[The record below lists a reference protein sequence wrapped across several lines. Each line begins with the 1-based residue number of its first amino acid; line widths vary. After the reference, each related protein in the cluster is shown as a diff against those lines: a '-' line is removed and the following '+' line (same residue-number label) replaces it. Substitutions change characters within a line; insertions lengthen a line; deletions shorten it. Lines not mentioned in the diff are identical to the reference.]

1 MKRSPL
7 KRKTPL
13 RKQSKR
19 RKVEYK
25 EYMRKRAILLEQKP
39 VCELCN
45 SKPSTQ
51 CHHRN
56 GRNSKNYLDETT
68 FMALCAGCHE
78 RIENNKSWAR
88 ANGYLGKK

>member
-19 RKVEYK
+19 RIKDYD
-25 EYMRKRAILLEQKP
+25 EYMRKRAILLLQKP

-56 GRNSKNYLDETT
+56 GRNGKNYLDETT

-78 RIENNKSWAR
+78 QIHAHPSWAR
-88 ANGYLGKK
+88 GNGYLGKK